1 MGCNHRLIPWCK
13 KNCNTYLGQSIGS
26 LTTLT
31 QLWCFLAIYSKFTKN
46 KNAPKRNLF
55 SFETVASGDGRGW
68 RQGRWWSWLEE
79 EGELAPL
86 TLEEGGN
93 RWMSRREKHVED
105 KVRLRGE
112 KAKM

>member
-1 MGCNHRLIPWCK
+1 VVLSCNL
-13 KNCNTYLGQSIGS
+13 LQ
-26 LTTLT
+26 
-31 QLWCFLAIYSKFTKN
+31 IYQKQEC
-46 KNAPKRNLF
+46 PQRNLF

-68 RQGRWWSWLEE
+68 RQGWWWSWLEE